1 MNQRSEIRYRS
12 RIQGW
17 RVNLGFGLT
26 AEFRLTGM
34 YPRVTPSKTLPS
46 AKIDKQALS
55 CHGRAHLKRARR
67 RDRIGFRHLLNL
79 LSPFSHPFLNPFQK
93 SDLYLVQFRHLSC
106 EGYFSSFPSKCSFIF
121 QIVFLPTVPSSFD
134 LSKLFPHDIYYQRE
148 RGHKAH
154 QRRARHPT
162 PHRGWR
168 ISPIFM
174 VCLIYSFIRSW
185 KKHRG
190 PSFSCTQ
197 GLFVAS
203 VISTYYAC
211 VNKDSLAIAK

>member
-1 MNQRSEIRYRS
+1 MYTPLVIIIKATPRSPQYKLVQPHSAVQVKFIMNQRSEIRYRS

-106 EGYFSSFPSKCSFIF
+106 EGYFLQFSIQVLFHFPDCLSPHSSF
-121 QIVFLPTVPSSFD
+121 FL
-134 LSKLFPHDIYYQRE
+134 
-148 RGHKAH
+148 
-154 QRRARHPT
+154 
-162 PHRGWR
+162 
-168 ISPIFM
+168 
-174 VCLIYSFIRSW
+174 RS
-185 KKHRG
+185 
-190 PSFSCTQ
+190 
-197 GLFVAS
+197 
-203 VISTYYAC
+203 I
-211 VNKDSLAIAK
+211 